1 MMETRANYA
10 LIGAFVLM
18 AAAAVIG
25 FALWLGSSQFNR
37 DYAIYD
43 VVFPGPVSLEE
54 GSSVRY
60 IGIKVGEVETVRI
73 DRRDA
78 SMVRARLRVDR
89 STPVKSDSSA
99 IIDFA
104 GITGVTFVQ
113 INAGSDD
120 AGPLLPA
127 PYEDIPVIEAGETP
141 LAALFDGGAEIVGQ
155 AGVTIDRLGDLLT
168 EENITAVSEIL
179 ANVRDITAALSEDD
193 KALLAQSLATLASL
207 ENAGEGLTKASEDIT
222 LVAGSMNQ
230 ELASL
235 NVELKA
241 LVGELNT
248 ATGSATGM
256 LTESRKAIEAA
267 TALVEGGASDTVQ
280 QTSLAAQELRVLIS
294 RIDRLTR
301 QLEQNPQ
308 GLVLGKPLPY
318 EERR

>member
-1 MMETRANYA
+1 METRANYA

-37 DYAIYD
+37 DFAQYD
-43 VVFPGPVSLEE
+43 VIFPGPVSLEE
-54 GSSVRY
+54 GASVRY
-60 IGIKVGEVETVRI
+60 IGIKVGEVESVRI

-89 STPVKSDSSA
+89 STPVKADSTA

-113 INAGSDD
+113 INAGTDA
-120 AGPLLPA
+120 AGPLLPQ
-127 PYEDIPVIEAGETP
+127 PYEDVPVIDAGETP

-155 AGVTIDRLGDLLT
+155 AGVTIDQLGQLLT
-168 EENITAVSEIL
+168 DENIAAMSEIL
-179 ANVRDITAALSEDD
+179 TNVQAITAEVSAEDALLIAQTVETLAALERAGDNLSEASDDITSV
-193 KALLAQSLATLASL
+193 AS
-207 ENAGEGLTKASEDIT
+207 SVD
-222 LVAGSMNQ
+222 Q

-241 LVGELNT
+241 LVAELNG
-248 ATGSATGM
+248 ATGNASEM
-256 LTESRKAIEAA
+256 MSESRKAIQAA
-267 TALVEGGASDTVQ
+267 TVLVEGGASDTVQ
-280 QTSLAAQELRVLIS
+280 QTNLAAQELRLLIS
-294 RIDRLTR
+294 RLDRLTR
-301 QLEQNPQ
+301 ELEQNPQ
-308 GLVLGKPLPY
+308 GLVVGKPLPY

>member
-1 MMETRANYA
+1 METRANYA

-89 STPVKSDSSA
+89 TTPVKTDSTA

-127 PYEDIPVIEAGETP
+127 PYEDIPVIDAGETP
-141 LAALFDGGAEIVGQ
+141 LVALFDGGAEIVGQ
-155 AGVTIDRLGDLLT
+155 AGITIDRLGDMLT
-168 EENITAVSEIL
+168 EENVTAVSEIL

-193 KALLAQSLATLASL
+193 KALLTQSIATLGSL
-207 ENAGEGLTKASEDIT
+207 EDAGDGLTKASEDII

-235 NVELKA
+235 NIELKA

-248 ATGSATGM
+248 ATGNASGM

-267 TALVEGGASDTVQ
+267 TILVEGGASDTVQ